1 VTRLITGRLR
11 RLGAYDLGDE
21 WRDLCQEVV
30 WALVRAVREGRAPQ
44 AEKVTAYVGAIVQ
57 NQLVTW
63 LRKHKTHL
71 PAATPALDDGSVP
84 ADDLASAVTD
94 REAPGEREDR
104 FAAKQALA
112 RLSRDWQALLVAH
125 YVEGRTIDTLVAA
138 SGKSRA
144 TLNRELGRARSAFR
158 AALMEDVG
166 VAAAAEMAASLPM
179 GTLSADEG
187 EST

>member
-1 VTRLITGRLR
+1 VTRLITARLR

-30 WALVRAVREGRAPQ
+30 WALVRAVRDGRAPQ
-44 AEKVTAYVGAIVQ
+44 ADKVNAYVSAIVQ

-63 LRKHKTHL
+63 LRKHKT
-71 PAATPALDDGSVP
+71 ATAALDDGDVP

-94 REAPGEREDR
+94 RAAAGEREER

-158 AALMEDVG
+158 AALMEEGG
-166 VAAAAEMAASLPM
+166 VAAPAEVA
-179 GTLSADEG
+179 GADEG
-187 EST
+187 EVT